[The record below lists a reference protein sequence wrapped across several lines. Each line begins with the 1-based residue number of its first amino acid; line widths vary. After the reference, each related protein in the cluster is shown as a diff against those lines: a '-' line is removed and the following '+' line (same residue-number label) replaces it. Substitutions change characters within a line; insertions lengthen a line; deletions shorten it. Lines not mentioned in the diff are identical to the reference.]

1 MIQELPLNAF
11 RNVTLIHIKARSN
24 GLFCNVSGK
33 KTESAMSAMTPRVPP
48 KCAHCETIQT
58 IPEWSENAGD
68 ERVFFW
74 HCMTCGHE
82 FETRDRAA
90 DGQMSEGEL
99 AEEFLPN
106 LVVE

>member
-1 MIQELPLNAF
+1 M
-11 RNVTLIHIKARSN
+11 
-24 GLFCNVSGK
+24 
-33 KTESAMSAMTPRVPP
+33 
-48 KCAHCETIQT
+48 
-58 IPEWSENAGD
+58 
-68 ERVFFW
+68 VFFW